1 MGAMPAEAAFGGL
14 RRRWQGGTELCLLT
28 LIFSKKKK
36 MAVHVYPWYPCPML
50 LFKVHDQSADAAGFP
65 TKK

>member
-1 MGAMPAEAAFGGL
+1 MGAIPAEAAFGGL
-14 RRRWQGGTELCLLT
+14 RRRWQGVTEMCLLN
-28 LIFSKKKK
+28 LIFSQKK

-50 LFKVHDQSADAAGFP
+50 LFRVHDQSADAAGFL